1 MSTEAIV
8 LFLQRV
14 TPELMQGTGV
24 TIQFTIGGLALGFFI
39 GLPVALARVY
49 GFGWLQRIVSA
60 YVTLFRGTPMLIQL
74 FLIYYGLPDWGLTF
88 DRPTAALLA
97 LGLNSGA
104 YQAEYFRG
112 AIQAVGQGQ
121 MTAARAIGMNQWKAI
136 RFIVLP
142 QAFRLAIPAWS
153 NEMIAMV
160 KYTSVIFLIA
170 VPDLMAQ
177 AKILSS
183 RYFDPITI
191 YITVAIYYLVLV
203 GLATLLVRF
212 VAKKLETPGLKLD
225 VELR

>member
-1 MSTEAIV
+1 MEALQ
-8 LFLQRV
+8 LFLERV
-14 TPELMQGTGV
+14 TPELLQGTVV
-24 TIQFTIGGLALGFFI
+24 TIQFTLGGLALGFLI

-49 GFGWLQRIVSA
+49 GVLWLRRLVSGYIA
-60 YVTLFRGTPMLIQL
+60 LFRGTPMLIQL
-74 FLIYYGLPDWGLTF
+74 FLIYFGLPDLGITF
-88 DRPTAALLA
+88 DRPVAALLT

-121 MTAARAIGMNQWKAI
+121 MIAARAIGMSQWQAI
-136 RFIVLP
+136 RHIVLP
-142 QAFRLAIPAWS
+142 QAFRLVLPVWS

-191 YITVAIYYLVLV
+191 YITVAIYYLGLV
-203 GLATLLVRF
+203 GIATGLMRF